1 MYRHLFTSLTIVTA
15 LLLSAVPQAEA
26 QQVKVTPTREVA
38 PPGTEAYSTIFS
50 VTVNSGNGT
59 NFFSPDVIPANRRL
73 VIEFVSVSEIL
84 QPGEKPLFT
93 LDDSVAGVS
102 HPFYLPLQFSGS
114 GSVGDQYRT
123 TQLVKL
129 YFDGN
134 GASGPGA
141 TCGREQNSFAFM
153 QCTIVISGYLIPR

>member
-1 MYRHLFTSLTIVTA
+1 MNRQILLLITTA
-15 LLLSAVPQAEA
+15 TVLLLSHAPRVEA
-26 QQVKVTPTREVA
+26 QQVKTTPTREVA

-50 VTVNSGNGT
+50 ISVVSGNGS
-59 NFFSPDVIPANRRL
+59 NGFSPDPIPANRRL
-73 VIEFVSVSEIL
+73 VIEFVSVSMIL

-93 LDDSVAGVS
+93 LDDSVGGAS
-102 HPFYLPLQFSGS
+102 HPFWLPLEFVGS

-134 GASGPGA
+134 GVNGPGA
-141 TCGREQNSFAFM
+141 SCGREQNSFAPM
-153 QCTIVISGYLIPR
+153 QCTIAISGFLIPR